1 MPIVKNPRLRQII
14 IDNLLRSVRRRT
26 AEEIR
31 EEVEVQMG
39 TKVSIE
45 TIYGDLRTIKDE
57 NQLDGQELIVK
68 DKNSKLYYQ
77 DKNFSIQDAPL
88 SDEDMEMLDLASMIF
103 RTFKS
108 SPLLEKFESA
118 IDKILTRSTLNKING
133 REEMNYIQPDLSAGD
148 SGYQWIEQLFKSIV
162 GKSTIELTYEK
173 YGEKPEKKIISP
185 YILKEFRNHW
195 YLVGYDNLKSS
206 TRVYALDKIKGI
218 ENSTEIYS
226 EDPLFDHKMFFNYSF
241 GVYHN
246 NNQKPEK
253 IKLEFYDPYINQ
265 VINHPLKSNQKHTL
279 NTEKKVLY
287 VELELYIGPE
297 LVRELLGF
305 GTAVK
310 IISPANLAKQ
320 IKEIGTKMAE
330 LY

>member
-1 MPIVKNPRLRQII
+1 MPIVKNPRLRQKI

-45 TIYGDLRTIKDE
+45 SIYGDLRTIKDE
-57 NQLDGQELIVK
+57 HQEEGKELIVK

-77 DKNFSIQDAPL
+77 DKNFSIQNAPL
-88 SDEDMEMLDLASMIF
+88 SDEDIEMLDMASMIF

-118 IDKILTRSTLNKING
+118 IDKILTRSTLDKING
-133 REEMNYIQPDLSAGD
+133 REEMNYIQPDLSSGD
-148 SGYQWIEQLFKSIV
+148 SGYQWIEQLFKLIV
-162 GKSTIELTYEK
+162 EKSSIELTYEK
-173 YGEKPEKKIISP
+173 YGEKPEKKLISP
-185 YILKEFRNHW
+185 YILKEFRNFW
-195 YLVGYDNLKSS
+195 YLVGYDHLKSE
-206 TRVYALDKIKGI
+206 TRVYALDRIRDI
-218 ENSTEIYS
+218 EKSKE
-226 EDPLFDHKMFFNYSF
+226 EHKKDPLFDEKMFFQYSF

-246 NNQKPEK
+246 FDQKPEK
-253 IKLEFYDPYINQ
+253 IKLEFFAPYIKQ
-265 VINHPLKSNQKHTL
+265 IMNHPLKPDQKHKL
-279 NTEKKVLY
+279 NQEKTVLY
-287 VELELYIGPE
+287 VELELFVSPE

-305 GTAVK
+305 GSAVK
-310 IISPANLAKQ
+310 VLSPAKLAKQ
-320 IKEIGTKMAE
+320 IKEMGTKMAE

>member
-103 RTFKS
+103 RTFKTS
-108 SPLLEKFESA
+108 HLL
-118 IDKILTRSTLNKING
+118 
-133 REEMNYIQPDLSAGD
+133 
-148 SGYQWIEQLFKSIV
+148 
-162 GKSTIELTYEK
+162 
-173 YGEKPEKKIISP
+173 
-185 YILKEFRNHW
+185 
-195 YLVGYDNLKSS
+195 
-206 TRVYALDKIKGI
+206 
-218 ENSTEIYS
+218 
-226 EDPLFDHKMFFNYSF
+226 
-241 GVYHN
+241 
-246 NNQKPEK
+246 
-253 IKLEFYDPYINQ
+253 
-265 VINHPLKSNQKHTL
+265 
-279 NTEKKVLY
+279 
-287 VELELYIGPE
+287 
-297 LVRELLGF
+297 
-305 GTAVK
+305 
-310 IISPANLAKQ
+310 
-320 IKEIGTKMAE
+320 
-330 LY
+330 